1 MAWPERP
8 VHTYTHSAKHGATH
22 PAAQIVWNGH
32 RCTFSQAQSVFVFVH
47 GHYIHKQTGTN
58 LYKPNTCTLGL
69 SIMVMALL
77 HSNGWCWQRKMF
89 HVLQWASHSSLSS
102 ALLSRL
108 ACGLGRRLKPNVKYI
123 YEREKTQWDYSSE
136 KQLVFPTAR
145 LHIWCDSIC
154 GAVGGGWGTWRE
166 GFGRWWRQDYQT
178 SRTEMDKVREDKK
191 TEC

>member
-1 MAWPERP
+1 MHIQPGPEC
-8 VHTYTHSAKHGATH
+8 VC
-22 PAAQIVWNGH
+22 I
-32 RCTFSQAQSVFVFVH
+32 CTWTLYSQ
-47 GHYIHKQTGTN
+47 TN
-58 LYKPNTCTLGL
+58 RYKPVQTQHMHTLGL

-123 YEREKTQWDYSSE
+123 YECEKTQWDYRSE

-166 GFGRWWRQDYQT
+166 GFGRWWWQDYI
-178 SRTEMDKVREDKK
+178 RHLEPNVRRQENRMLKGWLISFFQRLD
-191 TEC
+191 CVNGVQRCNVSMLRF